1 MNLFFYIFT
10 YFFIF
15 FLRRLAA
22 IKHFFYTELTSF
34 YLPQLFFRKNNH
46 KCLEFCHHLAYLCYI
61 FAEKYLN
68 YD

>member
-1 MNLFFYIFT
+1 MFFLYFHLFFYIFLSAACRNKAL
-10 YFFIF
+10 FFIPNC
-15 FLRRLAA
+15 RL
-22 IKHFFYTELTSF
+22 FT
-34 YLPQLFFRKNNH
+34 YLNYFFRKNNH